1 MLLLLFQEGPHSVI
15 KEDEF
20 FDAIDASLDKLEKEE
35 EDVRI
40 CTRGVFMLHNLMCTS
55 FLFAQKSR
63 TLLLCMF
70 ILSRIL

>member
-1 MLLLLFQEGPHSVI
+1 MLCQAYFIKYGKAIFMNAHFYNETLLLFFQEGPHSVI

-40 CTRGVFMLHNLMCTS
+40 WS
-55 FLFAQKSR
+55 
-63 TLLLCMF
+63 
-70 ILSRIL
+70 